1 MTRSAIRISQWGAD
15 VSEQVFCPQC
25 GAQNPIDYR
34 FCVQCRA
41 PRPEAMRPVANPPPE
56 GSRARRGLVTKV
68 AAGIM
73 GLICLASLWTLLR
86 PGSDYSAA
94 AYVEPA
100 SYHCTFGGVHYIDND
115 GIERELTAQ
124 RTLNVSDGNWTITG
138 DDGVWG
144 TTEPRSGTV
153 VYDQNADTLAIRQA
167 ESVLISGISALH
179 FGEGTVLSVEYVST
193 PRDGNPPK
201 TLGMQMKFEKEMTR
215 ASLSVDG
222 FNWQVPDGE
231 AFTKMEC
238 NSRR

>member
-115 GIERELTAQ
+115 GIEREWTGQ
-124 RTLNVSDGNWTITG
+124 RTLDVGGGNWTISG
-138 DDGVWG
+138 DDNMWG
-144 TTEPRSGTV
+144 YTERSGV
-153 VYDQNADTLAIRQA
+153 VVHDPGDDTLRIRA
-167 ESVLISGISALH
+167 DIESVLITGISALR
-179 FGEGTVLSVEYVST
+179 FREGTVLSVDYHSQAK
-193 PRDGNPPK
+193 DGSPAETVAMRVEFK
-201 TLGMQMKFEKEMTR
+201 KERTQ
-215 ASLSVDG
+215 ASFSSEEFVGDVDG
-222 FNWQVPDGE
+222 FPFQK
-231 AFTKMEC
+231 AEC
-238 NSRR
+238 SSQP